1 MEGGG
6 QRFVIS
12 EEEERTTF
20 KIRPEVENS
29 RIGCLQFTVK
39 GRKTLLSRRKLSRKE
54 DERLPME

>member
-1 MEGGG
+1 M
-6 QRFVIS
+6 IS

-39 GRKTLLSRRKLSRKE
+39 GRKTLLSRRKLSQKE
-54 DERLPME
+54 GERLPME